1 MKVMNATVTWS
12 GNMSFT
18 GHPPSGQPVPMDTT
32 LDVGG
37 GDTAARPSELL
48 LLGLGGCTGMD
59 LISILKKMRQAVSS
73 LEIGVAADQD
83 EDYPRQFRNIR
94 LTYRIRGKN
103 LDEESVRRAIQL
115 SEEKYCSVAATLRF
129 PVTVTWSLEIAAE

>member
-18 GHPPSGQPVPMDTT
+18 GHPPSGHPVLMDAS

-59 LISILKKMRQAVSS
+59 LISILRKMRQTVTS
-73 LEIGVAADQD
+73 LEIDVAADQD
-83 EDYPRQFRNIR
+83 EDYPRRFLSIR
-94 LTYRIRGKN
+94 LAYRIRGRD

-115 SEEKYCSVAATLRF
+115 SEEKYCSVAATLSH
-129 PVTVTWSLEIAAE
+129 PVTITWSLEIAAE